1 MYQENKL
8 KHNILGLAD
17 QIKSFREPHLAV
29 CCASLFIMCL
39 FQTEHFSEFED
50 DERRRERRRKRKQKK
65 RKGPY
70 HNFYEGERRTFD
82 DDGYDNF
89 GQEVNGISRTA
100 ETMQPVITSFL
111 NSLPKDWSQKEKIKS
126 MNALIQKE

>member
-1 MYQENKL
+1 M
-8 KHNILGLAD
+8 
-17 QIKSFREPHLAV
+17 S
-29 CCASLFIMCL
+29 ASRTLIDPWLIEKPWFNMCL

-50 DERRRERRRKRKQKK
+50 DERRKERRRKRKQKK

-82 DDGYDNF
+82 DDDGYDTF

-100 ETMQPVITSFL
+100 ETMQPVMTSFL
-111 NSLPKDWSQKEKIKS
+111 NSFSQDWLQR
-126 MNALIQKE
+126 